1 MMEQSISPYELCLRK
16 AKLSD
21 FKTIRTL
28 RKKASG
34 TSITHYSKEDVK
46 IMNTAGDHLLLD
58 FINPFRKI
66 YVGTI
71 KNKIV
76 GYIEISPLSEWLW
89 HIFVDPEYSGNGIG
103 KSLINKVEKI
113 FNQNKLENIHLYAR
127 LNAVEFYKKL
137 GFVDKGKH
145 KWKNIFTKYN
155 EIEMRYMIKKI

>member
-1 MMEQSISPYELCLRK
+1 MEQLILTNELSLRK

-28 RKKASG
+28 RKKASE

-71 KNKIV
+71 KDKIV
-76 GYIEISPLSEWLW
+76 GYIEISLSSEWLW
-89 HIFVDPEYSGNGIG
+89 HIFVHPDHHRKGIG
-103 KSLINKVEKI
+103 KCLMKKVEEI
-113 FNQNKLENIHLYAR
+113 FKQNKLENINLYAR
-127 LNAVEFYKKL
+127 LNAVEFYRDL

-145 KWKNIFTKYN
+145 LWKNIFTKYN
-155 EIEMRYMIKKI
+155 EFEMRYMIKKI